1 MCQLSQWSEVGFAQ
15 STLALVSYSIVSQQA
30 KENALALD
38 SFLPA
43 EAFGFSKLR
52 ECCDVYPEGAEG
64 RSGHSLVIDNTWS

>member
-1 MCQLSQWSEVGFAQ
+1 MPAQSVVRGGISQ
-15 STLALVSYSIVSQQA
+15 STLALVSCTIVSQQA

-43 EAFGFSKLR
+43 EAFGFGKLR

-64 RSGHSLVIDNTWS
+64 RSGHSLVIDSTRL